1 VYDVEPERASLAIH
15 NKPSRFLVL
24 WDYFA
29 LEAVTRKIA
38 GNDVVKTLAHVVRS
52 SFSRLPPTSY

>member
-1 VYDVEPERASLAIH
+1 VYNIEPERALLAIH

-29 LEAVTRKIA
+29 LEDFLRTAFLIPAFWVFHSCRPA
-38 GNDVVKTLAHVVRS
+38 APACL
-52 SFSRLPPTSY
+52 LP